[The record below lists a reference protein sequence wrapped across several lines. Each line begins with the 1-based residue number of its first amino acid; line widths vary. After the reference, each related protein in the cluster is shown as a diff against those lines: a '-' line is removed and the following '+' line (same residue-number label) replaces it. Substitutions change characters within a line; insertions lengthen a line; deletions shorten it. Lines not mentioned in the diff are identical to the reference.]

1 MPVLATPGLCG
12 CDRVGITGRMNGDL
26 QFRAVPAG
34 SGDAADLVGA
44 MVAEMRELYDGLDL
58 EAPDMPKAGP
68 AELGPP
74 GGVYLVGYRDGIPVC
89 GGGLKRLP
97 DGACE
102 IKRMYV
108 VPEARR
114 SGVARALLAALEG
127 QARAMG
133 YRIARLDTGSRQPH
147 AQAFYEASGYQRV
160 GNFNNNPAAAFHGEK
175 QLEPA
180 RLD

>member
-1 MPVLATPGLCG
+1 MTAELE
-12 CDRVGITGRMNGDL
+12 
-26 QFRAVPAG
+26 FRAVPAG
-34 SGDAADLVGA
+34 VGDAAAMVDA
-44 MVAEMRELYDGLDL
+44 MVAEMAVLYDGLDL
-58 EAPDMPKAGP
+58 NAPGMPKAGP

-74 GGVYLVGYRDGIPVC
+74 GGVYLVGYRDGNPVC

-97 DGACE
+97 DGTCE

-108 VPEARR
+108 VPQARR

-127 QARAMG
+127 AARELG
-133 YRIARLDTGSRQPH
+133 YVIARLDTGSRQPH

-160 GNFNNNPAAAFHGEK
+160 ENFNDNPAAAFHGEK
-175 QLEPA
+175 

>member
-1 MPVLATPGLCG
+1 MAS
-12 CDRVGITGRMNGDL
+12 DL
-26 QFRAVPAG
+26 VFRAVPAG
-34 SGDAADLVGA
+34 SGDAADMVAA
-44 MVAEMRELYDGLDL
+44 MVAEMSDLYDGLDL

-74 GGVYLVGYRDGIPVC
+74 GGVYLVGYCDDIPVC

-97 DGACE
+97 DGTCE

-108 VPEARR
+108 VPAARR
-114 SGVARALLAALEG
+114 GGVARALLAALEDA
-127 QARAMG
+127 ARGLG
-133 YRIARLDTGSRQPH
+133 YRIARLDTGERQPH
-147 AQAFYEASGYQRV
+147 AITFYEASGYRRV

-175 QLEPA
+175 

>member
-1 MPVLATPGLCG
+1 MA
-12 CDRVGITGRMNGDL
+12 DDL
-26 QFRAVPAG
+26 EFRAVAAG
-34 SGDAADLVGA
+34 TGDAADLVAA
-44 MVAEMRELYDGLDL
+44 MVAEMRVLYDGLDL

-74 GGVYLVGYRDGIPVC
+74 GGVFLVGYRDGMPVC

-114 SGVARALLAALEG
+114 GGVARALLAALEDA
-127 QARAMG
+127 ARGLG
-133 YRIARLDTGSRQPH
+133 YRVARLDTGARQPH
-147 AQAFYEASGYQRV
+147 AVAFYEASGYRPV

-175 QLEPA
+175 

>member
-1 MPVLATPGLCG
+1 
-12 CDRVGITGRMNGDL
+12 MNGDL

-74 GGVYLVGYRDGIPVC
+74 GGVYLVGYRNGIPVC

-114 SGVARALLAALEG
+114 SGVARALLAALEA
-127 QARAMG
+127 QARAIG

-147 AQAFYEASGYQRV
+147 AHAFYEASGYRRV
-160 GNFNNNPAAAFHGEK
+160 ANFNDNPAAAFHGEK
-175 QLEPA
+175 QLDPA

>member
-1 MPVLATPGLCG
+1 
-12 CDRVGITGRMNGDL
+12 MNGDL

-74 GGVYLVGYRDGIPVC
+74 GGVYLVGYRNGIPVC

-114 SGVARALLAALEG
+114 SGVARALLAALEA
-127 QARAMG
+127 QARAIG
-133 YRIARLDTGSRQPH
+133 
-147 AQAFYEASGYQRV
+147 YEASGYRRV
-160 GNFNNNPAAAFHGEK
+160 ATFNDNPAAAFHGEK
-175 QLEPA
+175 QLDPA

>member
-1 MPVLATPGLCG
+1 MPVLATPGLCR

-34 SGDAADLVGA
+34 TGEAADLVGA

-74 GGVYLVGYRDGIPVC
+74 GGVYLVGYRNGIPVC

-108 VPEARR
+108 APEARR
-114 SGVARALLAALEG
+114 SGVARALLAALED

-147 AQAFYEASGYQRV
+147 AQAFYEASGYRRV

-175 QLEPA
+175 QLDPA